1 MIAQD
6 YVLCVFMLRSDG
18 LVSVQEE
25 CDLAINRAV
34 AARKSTTQ
42 EADLQFED
50 AIKALETFN
59 EDYLNRWLDY

>member
-1 MIAQD
+1 
-6 YVLCVFMLRSDG
+6 MLRSDG

-50 AIKALETFN
+50 AIKALETYN